1 MVDFK
6 KLKRK
11 KGKKLFL
18 IVYKN
23 DNSIYGG
30 TPLKVTS
37 WEKEYEKYYNA
48 LTHNNENYRLE
59 CYYSD
64 KITSNNMSFSE
75 LFFEDEIKIK

>member
-48 LTHNNENYRLE
+48 LTHNNENYSLK

-64 KITSNNMSFSE
+64 KITSNNISFSE
-75 LFFEDEIKIK
+75 LFFEDEIKIN